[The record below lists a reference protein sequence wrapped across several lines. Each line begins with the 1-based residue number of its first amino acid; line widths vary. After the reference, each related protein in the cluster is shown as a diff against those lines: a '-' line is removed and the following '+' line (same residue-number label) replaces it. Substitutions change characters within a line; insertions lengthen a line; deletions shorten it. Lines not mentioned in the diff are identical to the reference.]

1 MAITPETITEFKSN
15 FTPVPLNRYLATITR
30 GKVLDNNLSNALRFR
45 CESAELP
52 GRTHT
57 TSDQRLY
64 GPVRKI
70 PYNSGFIDT
79 TLTFMCSDRY
89 IEEKR
94 YFDQWQDV
102 IQDPDNFDIAY
113 YDDLVGNVKV
123 EVLDELNKTMYAVDL
138 QEAFPQNVSA
148 ISVGWGTN
156 TDYMKFSVTFSYRKW
171 KRVIDRVKEFTTDQR
186 TRNIFYGR

>member
-1 MAITPETITEFKSN
+1 MAITPETITDFKSN

-52 GRTHT
+52 GRSHT

-113 YDDLVGNVKV
+113 YDDLVGNIKI
-123 EVLDELNKTMYAVDL
+123 EVVNELNRTMYAVDL
-138 QEAFPQNVSA
+138 LEAFPQNVSA

-171 KRVIDRVKEFTTDQR
+171 KRVIDRVNETDQQ
-186 TRNIFYGR
+186 TRNIFNRR

>member
-30 GKVLDNNLSNALRFR
+30 GKVLDNNLSNSLRFR

-52 GRTHT
+52 GRSHT

-113 YDDLVGNVKV
+113 YDDLVGNIKI
-123 EVLDELNKTMYAVDL
+123 EVVNELNRTMYAVDL
-138 QEAFPQNVSA
+138 LEAFPQNVSA

-171 KRVIDRVKEFTTDQR
+171 KRAIDRVNETDQR
-186 TRNIFYGR
+186 TRNIFNGR

>member
-1 MAITPETITEFKSN
+1 MAMTPETITEFKSN

-30 GKVLDNNLSNALRFR
+30 GKVLDNNLSNSLRFR

-52 GRTHT
+52 GRSHT

-113 YDDLVGNVKV
+113 YDDLVGNIKI
-123 EVLDELNKTMYAVDL
+123 EVVNELNRTMYAVDL
-138 QEAFPQNVSA
+138 LEAFPQNVSA

-171 KRVIDRVKEFTTDQR
+171 KRAIDRVNETDQR
-186 TRNIFYGR
+186 TRNIFNGR

>member
-1 MAITPETITEFKSN
+1 MAITPETVTQFKNN

-30 GKVLDNNLSNALRFR
+30 GKVLDNNLSNSLRFR

-52 GRTHT
+52 GRSHT

-113 YDDLVGNVKV
+113 YDDLVGNIKI
-123 EVLDELNKTMYAVDL
+123 EVVNELNRTMYAVDL
-138 QEAFPQNVSA
+138 LEAFPQNVSA

-171 KRVIDRVKEFTTDQR
+171 KRAIDRVNETDQR
-186 TRNIFYGR
+186 TRNIFNGR

>member
-1 MAITPETITEFKSN
+1 MAITPETITQFKDN

-30 GKVLDNNLSNALRFR
+30 GKILNNNLSSTLRFR

-52 GRTHT
+52 GRSHT

-79 TLTFMCSDRY
+79 TLTFMCSNNF
-89 IEEKR
+89 IQEKR
-94 YFDQWQDV
+94 YFDQWQDI
-102 IQDPDNFDIAY
+102 IQDPENFDIAY

-171 KRVIDRVKEFTTDQR
+171 KRVIDQVNENDRRRPDTL
-186 TRNIFYGR
+186 

>member
-52 GRTHT
+52 GRSHT

-113 YDDLVGNVKV
+113 YDDLVGNIKI
-123 EVLDELNKTMYAVDL
+123 EVVNELNRTMYAVDL
-138 QEAFPQNVSA
+138 LEAFPQNVSA

-171 KRVIDRVKEFTTDQR
+171 KRAIDRVNETDQR
-186 TRNIFYGR
+186 TRNIFNGR

>member
-1 MAITPETITEFKSN
+1 MAITPETITDFKNN

-30 GKVLDNNLSNALRFR
+30 GKVLDNNLSNSLRFR

-52 GRTHT
+52 GRSHT

-94 YFDQWQDV
+94 YFDQW
-102 IQDPDNFDIAY
+102 
-113 YDDLVGNVKV
+113 
-123 EVLDELNKTMYAVDL
+123 
-138 QEAFPQNVSA
+138 
-148 ISVGWGTN
+148 
-156 TDYMKFSVTFSYRKW
+156 
-171 KRVIDRVKEFTTDQR
+171 
-186 TRNIFYGR
+186 